1 MRLMATG
8 RPPLFVLCAHKGDRV
23 LFEIQRAQKHFVYV
37 CQGGVRDCST
47 KCVDVPSPVAIAKG
61 SRPQAALEQEV
72 APVDLEHFRNLLVE
86 VRRVCFDNCYLFGVE
101 LRQHELVLNPSVL
114 LLDPLLLFEELE
126 LPLFGLFSLPLSL
139 FSLPLSLGRDFRC
152 KELATS
158 NRKDQGD
165 DNNDDHGDCNSG
177 AAIPQRL
184 EDVDVLV
191 LG

>member
-8 RPPLFVLCAHKGDRV
+8 RPPLFVLRAHSGGRV
-23 LFEIQRAQKHFVYV
+23 WFEIQTAQRYFAYV
-37 CQGGVRDCST
+37 CQSGARDRRT
-47 KCVDVPSPVAIAKG
+47 KYVDVPSLVAVAKR
-61 SRPQAALEQEV
+61 SRTEAALEQEV
-72 APVDLEHFRNLLVE
+72 APVDLEHCRNLLVE
-86 VRRVCFDNCYLFGVE
+86 VRRVCFDNCYLFCVE

-114 LLDPLLLFEELE
+114 FLDPLVLLEKLE
-126 LPLFGLFSLPLSL
+126 LPLLGL

-152 KELATS
+152 KEFATS

-165 DNNDDHGDCNSG
+165 DNNDDHGDCDGG

-184 EDVDVLV
+184 EDVDIFV

>member
-8 RPPLFVLCAHKGDRV
+8 RPPLFVLCEHNGGRV
-23 LFEIQRAQKHFVYV
+23 LFEIQRAQRYFVYV
-37 CQGGVRDCST
+37 CQGGAEDCST

-61 SRPQAALEQEV
+61 PRPQAALEQKV
-72 APVDLEHFRNLLVE
+72 APVDLEHCRNLLVE
-86 VRRVCFDNCYLFGVE
+86 VHRVCFDNCYLFCVE

-114 LLDPLLLFEELE
+114 FLDPLVLFEELE
-126 LPLFGLFSLPLSL
+126 LPLFGL

-165 DNNDDHGDCNSG
+165 DNNDDHGDCNGG

-184 EDVDVLV
+184 ENVGIFV